1 MNPVSQF
8 LISHQNRII
17 GLDIIR
23 CLAILRVVYGHG
35 YLLLPEAFHQT
46 YRNIMLLN
54 LDGVSIFFMLSGFLI
69 GGILLKSIHTREFG
83 LREIFIFW
91 IRRWFRTIP
100 NYVLVLSSVWLY
112 NMFIGFTSPE
122 KGFFYY
128 LTFSQNFFSPHPDWF
143 PEAWSLAVEE
153 WFYVFFPLSYFIFYL
168 FIKSKEKLF
177 LFTTVLF
184 IIFPLV
190 LRVFKYNHGL
200 ELAEFDLEFRK
211 IMLLRLDSIMYG
223 VLAAYLLFK
232 KPAFWEKYKYL
243 FLYTGIV
250 FLLLLKWKSGT
261 WVRDYPPLT
270 FNIESAIIFCFLP
283 FMANYKTTKLKYLDA
298 AIIFISII
306 SYSMYLINL
315 QVIGILIPTLSGLMF
330 GETGSHWINY
340 AMYWIL
346 TIILSWMLYKWFE
359 KPITDLRDKIGLNK
373 VKSM

>member
-1 MNPVSQF
+1 M
-8 LISHQNRII
+8 
-17 GLDIIR
+17 
-23 CLAILRVVYGHG
+23 
-35 YLLLPEAFHQT
+35 
-46 YRNIMLLN
+46 
-54 LDGVSIFFMLSGFLI
+54 
-69 GGILLKSIHTREFG
+69 
-83 LREIFIFW
+83 
-91 IRRWFRTIP
+91 
-100 NYVLVLSSVWLY
+100 
-112 NMFIGFTSPE
+112 
-122 KGFFYY
+122 
-128 LTFSQNFFSPHPDWF
+128 
-143 PEAWSLAVEE
+143 
-153 WFYVFFPLSYFIFYL
+153 
-168 FIKSKEKLF
+168 
-177 LFTTVLF
+177 
-184 IIFPLV
+184 V

-261 WVRDYPPLT
+261 WVRDYPPLA